1 MEETLVLVDIAEGMW
16 LILVPDMWRSWC
28 VWGLLSRSLIESLD
42 DFTIFLAVVD
52 GTFWPSLFPV
62 WLLVLF
68 KRFVVDSLK
77 SDGLSRDDHGCEH
90 KD

>member
-77 SDGLSRDDHGCEH
+77 SDGFSRDDHGCEH